1 MNMDPL
7 VPATLIRGVI
17 AFPKGSMIILAFI
30 LLPLVTLIA
39 SLIAADQLLRRN
51 HPVPAFLT
59 GIVSAAAVGI
69 YLYGSLQSN
78 IQKCQETACAD
89 LGLPV
94 NCPEALF
101 GCTEWS
107 FIAYEII
114 IAIVLADLAIFVTGF
129 IVMVVRRRKGRS

>member
-7 VPATLIRGVI
+7 VPATLVRGVI

-39 SLIAADQLLRRN
+39 SLIAANQLLRRN

-59 GIVSAAAVGI
+59 GIASAAAVGI

-78 IQKCQETACAD
+78 IQKCQEAACAD
-89 LGLPV
+89 LGLPL
-94 NCPEALF
+94 NCPEARF

-107 FIAYEII
+107 FMAYEFII
-114 IAIVLADLAIFVTGF
+114 IVALAVLVIFVTGF
-129 IVMVVRRRKGRS
+129 IYRVVRRRKGLS